1 MASWGAHYLGPLHLL
16 FFRPLLNAECLPK
29 EWNLATFYQ
38 KNWENSKKIDYVGER
53 IQNETD
59 QELCAWLVF
68 SVGHSLFFIIRF
80 YPWQKFWFLL
90 KKKKFHIP
98 YHSVPGELARR
109 AAGEPGLASF
119 FLRAA
124 CLLSCPEASAKVL
137 GFLLHCNPSVLG
149 DPYLILHK
157 LRSSQLSEPWR
168 IQKFRARF
176 YFSS

>member
-16 FFRPLLNAECLPK
+16 FFRPLLNAKCLPK

-38 KNWENSKKIDYVGER
+38 KNLGKQQENWLCWWKNTEQNWSGIVCLTSFLSGTFSFLYNQILSLAKI
-53 IQNETD
+53 
-59 QELCAWLVF
+59 LVSF
-68 SVGHSLFFIIRF
+68 E
-80 YPWQKFWFLL
+80 
-90 KKKKFHIP
+90 KKKFHIP